1 MRNLFESID
10 EAILKAPHADFINLK
25 NFVLAEYKI
34 NYHIN
39 DCFSITKLQGV
50 SSKHQLLFQKFES
63 RVQQSNLLFMVD
75 SIFPIILSDL
85 ALDVLLGKVKSFRE
99 YIQAKRS
106 PIEIGIL
113 ANEEYLKYKFFQ
125 FVHSLLYSDVSSK
138 KLCDGTPKTNKV
150 FCIKNESGEIGFY
163 TFYEQQELQLL
174 LLDKLKLEIDLS
186 SSTISKHSVKL
197 CLKIYYP

>member
-1 MRNLFESID
+1 MESSMHSI
-10 EAILKAPHADFINLK
+10 PQADFINLK
-25 NFVLAEYKI
+25 NLVLAEYKI

-39 DCFSITKLQGV
+39 DCFSINKLEDV

-85 ALDVLLGKVKSFRE
+85 ALDVLLGKVTSFSE
-99 YIQAKRS
+99 YIYAKRS

-138 KLCDGTPKTNKV
+138 KVCDGTLKTNKV
-150 FCIKNESGEIGFY
+150 FCIKNESGEIDFY
-163 TFYEQQELQLL
+163 TFYEQQVLQLL
-174 LLDKLKLEIDLS
+174 LLDKLKLEIDLK
-186 SSTISKHSVKL
+186 SSTVSKFNVKINL
-197 CLKIYYP
+197 LIHL

>member
-1 MRNLFESID
+1 MESSIHFV
-10 EAILKAPHADFINLK
+10 PQADFINLK
-25 NFVLAEYKI
+25 NLVLAEYKI

-39 DCFSITKLQGV
+39 DCFSITKLENV
-50 SSKHQLLFQKFES
+50 SSKHQLLFQKFEN

-85 ALDVLLGKVKSFRE
+85 ALDVLLGKVTSFSE

-138 KLCDGTPKTNKV
+138 KVCDETPKTNKV
-150 FCIKNESGEIGFY
+150 FCIKNESGEIDFY
-163 TFYEQQELQLL
+163 TFYEQQALQLL
-174 LLDKLKLEIDLS
+174 LLDKLMLEIDLS
-186 SSTISKHSVKL
+186 SSTVSKSNVKMNL
-197 CLKIYYP
+197 LIRL

>member
-1 MRNLFESID
+1 M
-10 EAILKAPHADFINLK
+10 EALIQSVSQADFINLK
-25 NFVLAEYKI
+25 NLVLAEYKI

-39 DCFSITKLQGV
+39 DCFSITKLEKV

-63 RVQQSNLLFMVD
+63 KVQQSNLLFVD

-85 ALDVLLGKVKSFRE
+85 ALDVLLGKVTSFSE

-106 PIEIGIL
+106 PVEIGIL

-138 KLCDGTPKTNKV
+138 KVCDGTPKTNKV
-150 FCIKNESGEIGFY
+150 FCIKNESGEIDFY
-163 TFYEQQELQLL
+163 TFYEQQVLQLL

-197 CLKIYYP
+197 CLRIYFP